1 MRSITTTSTQT
12 AARDCGCPDYSVSRR
27 HVLAGALAGGAGLVT
42 SRMFGDTFQQV
53 AYGAPAGGNVL
64 VVLSL
69 RGGCDGLSLV
79 VPRGADN
86 DVLMSARPQ
95 IGVPQQSLIGGDAR
109 FGLHPAMQPLQS
121 MWDAGRFGAVHA
133 VGLPTPNRSHFQA
146 IEQVEAANPGTS
158 KRVGWLNRLIGVT
171 DPSPEDAVQLGSGM
185 LPTALMGPAPAVGAN
200 SLADFQLQ
208 SVGAGR
214 RQTKRG
220 LKLMW
225 DREPGDVGRAV
236 RLTMRASKRL
246 SSVAEDPSTSGFPD
260 GPLRSPLANT
270 ASLIKADIGTRVV
283 TLDYGDWDMH
293 VGQGRPDSGWFRD
306 HTRHLAESLAAF
318 FTGLGSHADRVTLVT
333 VSEFGRRVQQNGA
346 EGTDHGYGNAM
357 LVLGAGVRGGQVAG
371 KWPGLDQLDEG
382 DVRLGQ
388 DYRSVLWEVVR
399 KRYPELGASQAKIF
413 PGFTPEGVG
422 IMA

>member
-171 DPSPEDAVQLGSGM
+171 DPSRRTPCNW
-185 LPTALMGPAPAVGAN
+185 GPACC
-200 SLADFQLQ
+200 
-208 SVGAGR
+208 
-214 RQTKRG
+214 
-220 LKLMW
+220 
-225 DREPGDVGRAV
+225 
-236 RLTMRASKRL
+236 
-246 SSVAEDPSTSGFPD
+246 
-260 GPLRSPLANT
+260 
-270 ASLIKADIGTRVV
+270 
-283 TLDYGDWDMH
+283 
-293 VGQGRPDSGWFRD
+293 RPR
-306 HTRHLAESLAAF
+306 
-318 FTGLGSHADRVTLVT
+318 
-333 VSEFGRRVQQNGA
+333 
-346 EGTDHGYGNAM
+346 
-357 LVLGAGVRGGQVAG
+357 
-371 KWPGLDQLDEG
+371 
-382 DVRLGQ
+382 
-388 DYRSVLWEVVR
+388 
-399 KRYPELGASQAKIF
+399 
-413 PGFTPEGVG
+413 
-422 IMA
+422 